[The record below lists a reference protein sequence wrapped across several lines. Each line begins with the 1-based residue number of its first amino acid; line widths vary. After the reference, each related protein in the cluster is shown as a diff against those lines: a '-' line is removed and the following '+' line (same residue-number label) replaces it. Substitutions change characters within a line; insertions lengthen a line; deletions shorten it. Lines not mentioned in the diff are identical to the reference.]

1 MSVIILKYKYFLT
14 AVGSEKNQR
23 RLVTSFTLKDL
34 VDGHIHYVQSD
45 HRNKEPTLDAFLLH
59 VSDGV
64 NQSPT
69 YKFNITINVHL
80 VSRTTSAFET
90 FPTQLLP

>member
-1 MSVIILKYKYFLT
+1 MSVMILKYIYFLT
-14 AVGSEKNQR
+14 AEGSEKNQR

-45 HRNKEPTLDAFLLH
+45 HRNKEPTRDVFLLH
-59 VSDGV
+59 VSDGL

-69 YKFNITINVHL
+69 YKFNITINVRL
-80 VSRTTSAFET
+80 IYRTTSAFAT